1 MRLPI
6 LLLLTVALAAGCEQG
21 PQTVHTTNKP
31 VTSPSTDHTAPAV
44 QPAGSES
51 KPAAHQTAAEPAA
64 DNTAVN
70 ARDKD
75 PVAKSPLDQSEAPE
89 DLKVT
94 ADIRKKVLEQ
104 PDFSV
109 DARNVKII
117 TTADGKVTLRGPVKT
132 ESERDIINKIA
143 RLVAGEDKVD
153 SQLEIAP

>member
-1 MRLPI
+1 MRLPMLF
-6 LLLLTVALAAGCEQG
+6 LLAVALTGGCEES
-21 PQTVHTTNKP
+21 PRTVQTTNKP
-31 VTSPSTDHTAPAV
+31 VTAPSTDQSTPAGQPAV
-44 QPAGSES
+44 SES
-51 KPAAHQTAAEPAA
+51 KPVTQATGPAA

-75 PVAKSPLDQSEAPE
+75 AAAKTPIDQNETPE

-117 TTADGKVTLRGPVKT
+117 TADGKVTLRGPVKT
-132 ESERDIINKIA
+132 ETERDIINKIA

>member
-6 LLLLTVALAAGCEQG
+6 LLLLAAAVTCGCEQG
-21 PQTVHTTNKP
+21 PRTVQTTNKP
-31 VTSPSTDHTAPAV
+31 ITAPSAEASPAA
-44 QPAGSES
+44 QPAASES
-51 KPAAHQTAAEPAA
+51 QPVAA

-70 ARDKD
+70 ARDND
-75 PVAKSPLDQSEAPE
+75 PAAKTPIDQNESEA

-117 TTADGKVTLRGPVKT
+117 TADGKVTLRGPVKT
-132 ESERDIINKIA
+132 EAERDIINKIA